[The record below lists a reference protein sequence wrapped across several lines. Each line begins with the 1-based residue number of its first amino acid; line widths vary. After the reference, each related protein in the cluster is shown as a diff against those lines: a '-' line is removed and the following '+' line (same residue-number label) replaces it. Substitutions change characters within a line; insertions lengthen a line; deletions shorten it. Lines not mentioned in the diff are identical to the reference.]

1 MAAPIS
7 IKLSQFCETLLY
19 LFIPEKPGEVF
30 HDNRFVKVCEAELGC
45 QVNHGDHSLLPDHR
59 LSVKE
64 TILNLKINR
73 KSQHILDSEG
83 DILYRLQNENSQ
95 RRVSKLQCSGYFQHG
110 C

>member
-1 MAAPIS
+1 M
-7 IKLSQFCETLLY
+7 Y

-30 HDNRFVKVCEAELGC
+30 HDHRLVKVCEAELGC

-64 TILNLKINR
+64 TILNLKINK

-83 DILYRLQNENSQ
+83 DILHIGQSLF
-95 RRVSKLQCSGYFQHG
+95 SKTSVAIDIVFLAEMGRISCCGKPETSSSII
-110 C
+110 